1 MKRYPKYERPL
12 FFTLSLRSAFVLAVQ
27 TSVSYFYCRG
37 KVPLPISILKDVP
50 RGFVLPYPC
59 LITFFIKVAL

>member
-12 FFTLSLRSAFVLAVQ
+12 FFALSLRAPFVLTVQ
-27 TSVSYFYCRG
+27 TVASYLYCRG

-59 LITFFIKVAL
+59 LITLFY